1 MRESRRLDGKVV
13 FSARRGRSS
22 SFLVRGIQVAPHCNG
37 VALRKRYLSEE
48 RLKKAAGL
56 VWVAEPDP
64 VLAKKFQGK
73 VHQAVDI
80 VQRWS
85 KPLNEQLSDLAIY
98 DGFIV
103 NTMSMAEEVLQ
114 HSRGKPVCIVQ
125 HHHCNTSG
133 FRIPS
138 ERLEKPKLVGYV
150 GAPDHLHD
158 ADAIRKCVEKLGLNF
173 GSFGPFE
180 LARYYSIDIGIAW
193 THEDP
198 SRTKYRSNVKH
209 ANFCAF
215 GIPSVLPKY
224 ESYVTADAE
233 LGAGTCLFA
242 SNTEEMLRQLEKLIA
257 DAELRMKISKRAVQ
271 ALTRYSL
278 PKIGEAY
285 RSAFDKLFR

>member
-1 MRESRRLDGKVV
+1 MRDSRRLDGKVV

-37 VALRKRYLSEE
+37 VAIRKRYLNEE

-64 VLAKKFQGK
+64 AIAKNLHGK

-80 VQRWS
+80 VQRWA
-85 KPLNEQLSDLAIY
+85 KPLNEQLPDLAIY

-103 NTMSMAEEVLQ
+103 NTMSMAEEALS
-114 HSRGKPVCIVQ
+114 HAKSKPVCVIP

-133 FRIPS
+133 YRIPND
-138 ERLEKPKLVGYV
+138 RLETPKLVGYV

-158 ADAIRKCVEKLGLNF
+158 ADAIRTRVEKLGLRF

-180 LARYYSIDIGIAW
+180 LARYFTIDIGIAW
-193 THEDP
+193 THDDP
-198 SRTKYRSNVKH
+198 ERSRFRSNVKH

-224 ESYVTADAE
+224 ESYVAADAE
-233 LGAGTCLFA
+233 LGGGSCLFA
-242 SNTEEMLRQLEKLIA
+242 KNTGEMLNQLEKLIA
-257 DAELRMKISKRAVQ
+257 DVDLRKGISNTASQ

-278 PKIGEAY
+278 PRIGEAY
-285 RSAFDKLFR
+285 RAAFDKLF